1 MWFKY
6 KGRIEIKNS
15 KNNQGR
21 HFVYPFFVI
30 YLKES
35 SNQENRQ
42 EPLYQRER
50 GWGEGSIVV
59 QVL

>member
-21 HFVYPFFVI
+21 HFVYPFCYIVI
-30 YLKES
+30 PNLFR
-35 SNQENRQ
+35 N
-42 EPLYQRER
+42 LAT
-50 GWGEGSIVV
+50 GEISPWSACDLGIITV
-59 QVL
+59 

>member
-42 EPLYQRER
+42 DPLYQARAEA
-50 GWGEGSIVV
+50 
-59 QVL
+59 